1 MKVADLMTT
10 DVLTAAPDDAL
21 KDAAR
26 ALATRG
32 ISGMPVVGSTG
43 HVLGVLSEADI
54 LAKEIDGDARVSALQ
69 RFLEGPPLDERF
81 DAMIVEEAMTT
92 PAITITPG
100 RPVTEAAAV
109 MLAEGINRLPV
120 VDDDQRLVGLVTRA
134 DLVRA
139 FARDDAAIHAEIV
152 RTIRDDLWLDAATVD
167 VTVANGVVELA
178 GEVQSDDEARLLA
191 LFARRVPGVV
201 EVNSTLRAPA

>member
-1 MKVADLMTT
+1 MKVEDLMTT

-26 ALATRG
+26 SLATRG
-32 ISGMPVVGSTG
+32 ISGLPVVGTTG
-43 HVLGVLSEADI
+43 HVLGILSEADI
-54 LAKEIDGDARVSALQ
+54 LAKEVDGGRRTTALQ
-69 RFLEGPPLDERF
+69 RFLEGPPLDDRF
-81 DAMIVEEAMTT
+81 DALLVEEAMTS

-120 VDDDQRLVGLVTRA
+120 VDDDGRLVGLVTRA

-139 FARDDAAIHAEIV
+139 FARDDDAIEAEIV
-152 RTIRDDLWLDAATVD
+152 RTMRSDLWIDPGTVE
-167 VTVANGVVELA
+167 VTVQNGVVELA
-178 GEVQSDDEARLLA
+178 GELQSEDECRILTT
-191 LFARRVPGVV
+191 FARRVPGVV
-201 EVNSTLRAPA
+201 EVNSTLRARA

>member
-10 DVLTAAPDDAL
+10 DVLTAAPDDSL

-32 ISGMPVVGSTG
+32 ISGMPVVGSSG

-54 LAKEIDGDARVSALQ
+54 LAKEVDGRAKTSALQ
-69 RFLEGPPLDERF
+69 RFLEGPPLDDRF

-100 RPVTEAAAV
+100 RPITEAAST

-120 VDDDQRLVGLVTRA
+120 VDDDERLVGLVTRA

-139 FARDDAAIHAEIV
+139 FARDDDAIHAEIL
-152 RTIRDDLWLDAATVD
+152 RTMREDLWLDPANVD
-167 VTVANGVVELA
+167 VRVERGVVELA
-178 GEVQSDDEARLLA
+178 GELQSEDEARILA
-191 LFARRVPGVV
+191 TFARRVPGVV
-201 EVNSTLRAPA
+201 EVHSTVRARV